1 MLEFDHVSKHFGTK
15 PALTDLTFTVQ
26 PGQLFGFCGAN
37 GAGKT
42 TAMRIALGV
51 LDADHGTVRW
61 RGVPVDDES
70 RRRIGYMPEER
81 GLYAKMRPRDQLVY
95 FARLGGV
102 PTAVARRRADEW
114 IERLGVTM
122 TPTDTLERLS
132 LGNQQRIQLIAA
144 LIHDPQVLILDEP
157 FSGLDPVAVDAMAQ
171 ALTEFAARGVP
182 VVFSSHQLELV
193 ERLCDR
199 VGILAQGRLV
209 AEGTVEELRAA
220 DGQSRLRICV
230 TGAPPG
236 WEERLPGARP
246 IGREGG
252 TVTVSLAERASAR
265 QVLAAAQSMGE
276 LEHFSWHQPTLAEVF
291 RKSVAP

>member
-1 MLEFDHVSKHFGTK
+1 MFEFNHVSKHFDTK
-15 PALTDLTFTVQ
+15 AVLTDLSFTVQ
-26 PGQLFGFCGAN
+26 PGQIFGFCGAN

-51 LDADHGTVRW
+51 LGADRGTVRW

-70 RRRIGYMPEER
+70 RRLIGYMPEER

-95 FARLGGV
+95 FARLSGV
-102 PTAVARRRADEW
+102 PAAVAKRRADEW

-122 TPTDTLERLS
+122 APTDTLEKLS

-171 ALTEFAARGVP
+171 ALTEFASRGVP

-199 VGILAQGRLV
+199 VGILTQGRLV
-209 AEGTVEELRAA
+209 ADGTVEELGAGA
-220 DGQSRLRICV
+220 GQRWLRISV
-230 TGAPPG
+230 AGAPPG
-236 WEERLPGARP
+236 WEERLPGARV
-246 IGREGG
+246 IGREGA
-252 TVTVSLAERASAR
+252 TVTVSLAEQASEQ
-265 QVLAAAQSMGE
+265 QVVAAAQSMGE
-276 LEHFSWHQPTLAEVF
+276 LEHFARHRPTLAEVF
-291 RKSVAP
+291 RKAVTP